1 MGQLKKFNREYSSY
15 TSFLYSYLYIIIVTD
30 DTITDTKSIST
41 ASLLEESL
49 KSRPLFYV
57 TAVVNVSQYV
67 LGKGL
72 SYILGA
78 GDNTTDISAQVFYNR
93 KVKDECCYFFRIFSF
108 DSTNEVCIISVEQ
121 LSILCNIFN
130 RMKCLLQLSYRKV
143 SC

>member
-1 MGQLKKFNREYSSY
+1 MGELKKFNREYSSY
-15 TSFLYSYLYIIIVTD
+15 TSFLYSYLYIIVVTD
-30 DTITDTKSIST
+30 NTITDTKNIST

-49 KSRPLFYV
+49 KSHPLFYV

-72 SYILGA
+72 AYILGA

-93 KVKDECCYFFRIFSF
+93 KVKDEYCYFFRIFSF

-121 LSILCNIFN
+121 LSVYYVIF
-130 RMKCLLQLSYRKV
+130 LIE
-143 SC
+143 